1 MINPKQQ
8 INLYI
13 LFFAFYIF
21 FFLQKI
27 FIKKILVAILFIN
40 KIEVINIQFGKIA
53 KTNVIKKILNFE
65 RPDAYSYKLVYGN

>member
-53 KTNVIKKILNFE
+53 KTNIIKKILNFE